1 MHRLF
6 VLLGLVTLVGS
17 SQPGIAQVTQ
27 GSDRM
32 VLFLHHST
40 GGVIWGGGVPQW
52 FEQYN
57 AAHGTKYQI
66 TETAF
71 PKDSPY
77 GWANYPYDYWNIW
90 VNHAGNEPYME
101 EQTLE
106 LLAPKC
112 DLIIWKHCY
121 PVSNVEEDSGRPDVA
136 SDAKRTENYVLQY
149 QALKTKMRSFPNTR
163 FLVWT
168 GAALAQSSTN
178 EANATRARAFFQW
191 VKEEWDEPGDNI
203 FVWDLFELQTDGG
216 LYLKAEYEA
225 NPGDSHPSAAFAQKT
240 APLFGQ
246 RIVDVLEGRGDQGSL
261 TGDNTAVEDTTWGQ
275 AKGAR

>member
-6 VLLGLVTLVGS
+6 VLLGLVALVGS

-57 AAHGTKYQI
+57 AANGTKYQI

-106 LLAPKC
+106 LLAPKY

-121 PVSNVEEDSGRPDVA
+121 PVSNLEEDTGRPDVA

-149 QALKTKMRSFPNTR
+149 QALKAKMRSFPNTR

-203 FVWDLFELQTDGG
+203 FVWDLFELQTGGG

-225 NPGDSHPSAAFAQKT
+225 NPGDSHPSAAFAAKT

-261 TGDNTAVEDTTWGQ
+261 TGENTAVEDTTWGQ